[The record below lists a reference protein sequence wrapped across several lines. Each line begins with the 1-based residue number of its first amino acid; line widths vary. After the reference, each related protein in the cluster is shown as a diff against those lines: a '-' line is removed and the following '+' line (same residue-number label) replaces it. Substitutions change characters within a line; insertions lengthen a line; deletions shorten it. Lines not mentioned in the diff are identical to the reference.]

1 MNRQKRHLVVL
12 VVAVATATIASVG
25 VYRAVDRMPVREVP
39 LAHQSVVVAARA
51 LPMGTQLTERDV
63 KVVAWPASS
72 PLAGAYGAVADV
84 VNRPLVVAVLE
95 NEPLVP
101 TKLASREAGSGLP
114 SAIPR
119 GMRAISVKVN
129 DVIGVAGFIQPGSR
143 VDLMVTMRRR
153 EDSVTRT
160 VAGNVQVMSAG
171 TRQEQQKQPL
181 PDLKSTPTATTVVTL
196 MVTPG
201 DAERIA
207 LAQSE
212 GQIMLVLRNPLDGE
226 TATTTGVQTAALLGQ
241 PESTPAPVKTSAP
254 RRPAV
259 KEVLSE
265 TPAAVQLERRI
276 ESIKAAKRTEEV
288 IR

>member
-12 VVAVATATIASVG
+12 VVAVATATLASVG

-39 LAHQSVVVAARA
+39 LAHQSVVVAAHA

-72 PLAGAYGAVADV
+72 PLAGAYSRVDEV
-84 VNRPLVVAVLE
+84 VNRPLVAAVLE

-101 TKLASREAGSGLP
+101 AKLASREAGSGLS

-143 VDLMVTMRRR
+143 VDLMATIRRSA
-153 EDSVTRT
+153 DSVTRT
-160 VAGNVQVMSAG
+160 VASNVQVMSAG
-171 TRQEQQKQPL
+171 TKQEQQPKSPL
-181 PDLKSTPTATTVVTL
+181 DAKNAPTATVVTL
-196 MVTPG
+196 MVTPA

-207 LAQSE
+207 LAQTE
-212 GQIMLVLRNPLDGE
+212 GQIMLVLRNPLDNE
-226 TATTTGVQTAALLGQ
+226 TAATSGVQTAALLGQ
-241 PESTPAPVKTSAP
+241 PESTPAPAKTSAP
-254 RRPAV
+254 KRPVAE
-259 KEVLSE
+259 KLTSE
-265 TPAAVQLERRI
+265 TPAAIQLERRI
-276 ESIKAAKRTEEV
+276 ETIKAAKRTEEV

>member
-12 VVAVATATIASVG
+12 VVAVATATLASVG

-39 LAHQSVVVAARA
+39 LAHQSVVVAAHA

-72 PLAGAYGAVADV
+72 PLAGAYSRVDEV
-84 VNRPLVVAVLE
+84 VNRPLVAAVLE

-101 TKLASREAGSGLP
+101 AKLASREAGSGLS

-143 VDLMVTMRRR
+143 VDLMATIRRSA
-153 EDSVTRT
+153 DSVTRT
-160 VAGNVQVMSAG
+160 VASNVQVMSAG
-171 TRQEQQKQPL
+171 TKQEQQPKSPL
-181 PDLKSTPTATTVVTL
+181 DAKNAPTATVVTL
-196 MVTPG
+196 MVTPA

-207 LAQSE
+207 LAQTE
-212 GQIMLVLRNPLDGE
+212 GQIMLVLRNPLDNE
-226 TATTTGVQTAALLGQ
+226 TAATTGVQTAALLGQ

-254 RRPAV
+254 KRPVAE
-259 KEVLSE
+259 KLTSE
-265 TPAAVQLERRI
+265 TPAAIQLERRI
-276 ESIKAAKRTEEV
+276 ETIKAAKRTEEV

>member
-51 LPMGTQLTERDV
+51 LPLGTQLTEHDV
-63 KVVAWPASS
+63 KVVAWPAAS
-72 PLAGAYGAVADV
+72 PLAGAFGSIGDV
-84 VNRPLVVAVLE
+84 VNRPLIASVLE

-101 TKLASREAGSGLP
+101 AKLAPREGGAGLP

-143 VDLMVTMRRR
+143 VDLMVTIRRQS
-153 EDSVTRT
+153 DSVTRT
-160 VAGNVQVMSAG
+160 VASNVQVMTAG
-171 TRQEQQKQPL
+171 TRQEQQQKPTI
-181 PDLKSTPTATTVVTL
+181 PVKDPTPAAVVTL

-201 DAERIA
+201 GRRTYRARAVRRSDHARAPEPVGRRSSHDVRGTDGCSAWSGGSSACPGEDRRAETRPSRRHRLRRKRRLPYG
-207 LAQSE
+207 LA
-212 GQIMLVLRNPLDGE
+212 PLKPF
-226 TATTTGVQTAALLGQ
+226 V
-241 PESTPAPVKTSAP
+241 
-254 RRPAV
+254 RRSVP
-259 KEVLSE
+259 
-265 TPAAVQLERRI
+265 
-276 ESIKAAKRTEEV
+276 KR
-288 IR
+288 

>member
-39 LAHQSVVVAARA
+39 LAHQSVVVAAHA

-72 PLAGAYGAVADV
+72 PLAGAYSRVDEV
-84 VNRPLVVAVLE
+84 VNRPLVAAILE

-101 TKLASREAGSGLP
+101 AKLASREAGSGLS

-143 VDLMVTMRRR
+143 VDLMATIRRSA
-153 EDSVTRT
+153 DSVTRT
-160 VAGNVQVMSAG
+160 VASNVQVMSSG
-171 TRQEQQKQPL
+171 TKQEQQPKSPL
-181 PDLKSTPTATTVVTL
+181 DAKNAPTATVVTL
-196 MVTPG
+196 MVTPA

-207 LAQSE
+207 LAQTE
-212 GQIMLVLRNPLDGE
+212 GQIMLVLRNPLDNE
-226 TATTTGVQTAALLGQ
+226 TAATTGVQTAALLGQ

-254 RRPAV
+254 KRPVAE
-259 KEVLSE
+259 KLTSE
-265 TPAAVQLERRI
+265 TPAAIQLERRI
-276 ESIKAAKRTEEV
+276 ETIKAAKRTEEV

>member
-39 LAHQSVVVAARA
+39 LAHQSVVVAAHA

-72 PLAGAYGAVADV
+72 PLAGAYSRVDEV
-84 VNRPLVVAVLE
+84 VNRPLVAAVLE

-101 TKLASREAGSGLP
+101 AKLASREAGSGLS

-129 DVIGVAGFIQPGSR
+129 DVIAVAGFILPGSR
-143 VDLMVTMRRR
+143 VDLMATIRRSA
-153 EDSVTRT
+153 DSVTRT
-160 VAGNVQVMSAG
+160 VASNVQVMSAG
-171 TRQEQQKQPL
+171 TKQEQQPKSPL
-181 PDLKSTPTATTVVTL
+181 DAKNAPTATVVTL
-196 MVTPG
+196 MVTPA

-207 LAQSE
+207 LAQTE
-212 GQIMLVLRNPLDGE
+212 GQIMLVLRNPLDNE
-226 TATTTGVQTAALLGQ
+226 TAATTGVQTAALLGQ

-254 RRPAV
+254 KRPVAE
-259 KEVLSE
+259 KLTSE
-265 TPAAVQLERRI
+265 TPAAIQLERRI
-276 ESIKAAKRTEEV
+276 ETIKAAKRTEEV

>member
-12 VVAVATATIASVG
+12 VVAVATATLASVG

-39 LAHQSVVVAARA
+39 LAHQSVVVAAHA

-72 PLAGAYGAVADV
+72 PLAGAYSRVGEV
-84 VNRPLVVAVLE
+84 VNRPLVAAVLE

-101 TKLASREAGSGLP
+101 AKLASREAGSGLS

-143 VDLMVTMRRR
+143 VDLMATIRRSA
-153 EDSVTRT
+153 DSVTRT
-160 VAGNVQVMSAG
+160 VASNVQVMSAG
-171 TRQEQQKQPL
+171 TKQEQQPKSPL
-181 PDLKSTPTATTVVTL
+181 DAKNAPTATVVTL
-196 MVTPG
+196 MVTPA

-207 LAQSE
+207 LAQTE
-212 GQIMLVLRNPLDGE
+212 GQIMLVLRNPLDNE
-226 TATTTGVQTAALLGQ
+226 TAATSGVQTAALLGQ
-241 PESTPAPVKTSAP
+241 PESTPAPAKTSAP
-254 RRPAV
+254 KRPVAE
-259 KEVLSE
+259 KLTSE
-265 TPAAVQLERRI
+265 TPAAIQLERRI
-276 ESIKAAKRTEEV
+276 ETIKAAKRTEEV

>member
-1 MNRQKRHLVVL
+1 MNRQNRHLVVL

-51 LPMGTQLTERDV
+51 LPMGTPLTERDV

-72 PLAGAYGAVADV
+72 PVAGAYSNVADV
-84 VNRPLVVAVLE
+84 VNRPLLAAVLE

-101 TKLASREAGSGLP
+101 AKLASREAGSGLP

-119 GMRAISVKVN
+119 GMRAISIKVN

-160 VAGNVQVMSAG
+160 VASNVQVMSAG
-171 TRQEQQKQPL
+171 TRQEQQKQPPPDAKTAAL
-181 PDLKSTPTATTVVTL
+181 PATVVTL

-241 PESTPAPVKTSAP
+241 AEAAPAPVKTSGP
-254 RRPAV
+254 RRPVVQQAS
-259 KEVLSE
+259 SE
-265 TPAAVQLERRI
+265 APPPPIKRKI
-276 ESIKAAKRTEEV
+276 ETIKAAKRSEEE

>member
-51 LPMGTQLTERDV
+51 LPLGTQLTERDV

-72 PLAGAYGAVADV
+72 PLAAAYSRVGDV
-84 VNRPLVVAVLE
+84 VNRPLVAAVLE
-95 NEPLVP
+95 NEPIVP
-101 TKLASREAGSGLP
+101 AKLASREAGSGLP

-160 VAGNVQVMSAG
+160 VASNVQVMSAG

-181 PDLKSTPTATTVVTL
+181 PDAKSATATTVVTL
-196 MVTPG
+196 MVAPG

-212 GQIMLVLRNPLDGE
+212 GQIMLVLRNPLDGD
-226 TATTTGVQTAALLGQ
+226 TTTTTGVQTAALLGQ
-241 PESTPAPVKTSAP
+241 TDAAPAPVRTSAP
-254 RRPAV
+254 RRPVV
-259 KEVLSE
+259 KEVATE
-265 TPAAVQLERRI
+265 APAPPPVRTVEA
-276 ESIKAAKRTEEV
+276 IKAAKRTEEV

>member
-25 VYRAVDRMPVREVP
+25 VYRAVDRMPIREVP

-51 LPMGTQLTERDV
+51 LPLGTRLTEHDV
-63 KVVAWPASS
+63 KVVAWPAAS
-72 PLAGAYGAVADV
+72 PLSGAFASVSDV
-84 VNRPLVVAVLE
+84 VNRPLVTSVLE

-101 TKLASREAGSGLP
+101 AKLAPREGGAGLP

-129 DVIGVAGFIQPGSR
+129 DVIGVAGYIQPGNR
-143 VDLMVTMRRR
+143 VDLMVTIRRQS
-153 EDSVTRT
+153 DSVTRT
-160 VAGNVQVMSAG
+160 VASNIQVMSAG
-171 TRQEQQKQPL
+171 TRQEQQQKPAVGAKE
-181 PDLKSTPTATTVVTL
+181 PTPAAVVTL

-207 LAQSE
+207 LAQIE
-212 GQIMLVLRNPLDGE
+212 GQIMLVLRNPLDGDQ
-226 TATTTGVQTAALLGQ
+226 ATTSGVQTAALLGQ
-241 PESTPAPVKTSAP
+241 AEPTPAPVKTVAP
-254 RRPAV
+254 RRTVATAV
-259 KEVLSE
+259 ASE
-265 TPAAVQLERRI
+265 TPAPPPVRKVEAIR
-276 ESIKAAKRTEEV
+276 AAKRTEEV

>member
-1 MNRQKRHLVVL
+1 
-12 VVAVATATIASVG
+12 
-25 VYRAVDRMPVREVP
+25 
-39 LAHQSVVVAARA
+39 
-51 LPMGTQLTERDV
+51 MGTPVTERDV

-72 PLAGAYGAVADV
+72 PVAGAYSNVADV
-84 VNRPLVVAVLE
+84 VNRPLLAAVLE

-101 TKLASREAGSGLP
+101 AKLASREAGSGLP

-119 GMRAISVKVN
+119 GMRAISIKVN

-160 VAGNVQVMSAG
+160 VASNVQVMSAG
-171 TRQEQQKQPL
+171 TRQEQQKQPPPDAKTAAL
-181 PDLKSTPTATTVVTL
+181 PATVVTL

-241 PESTPAPVKTSAP
+241 AEAAPAPVKTSGP
-254 RRPAV
+254 RRPVVQQAS
-259 KEVLSE
+259 SE
-265 TPAAVQLERRI
+265 APPPPIKRKI
-276 ESIKAAKRTEEV
+276 ETIKAAKRSEEE

>member
-1 MNRQKRHLVVL
+1 
-12 VVAVATATIASVG
+12 
-25 VYRAVDRMPVREVP
+25 MPVREVP

-72 PLAGAYGAVADV
+72 PLAGAYGTVAEV
-84 VNRPLVVAVLE
+84 VNRPLITAVLE

-101 TKLASREAGSGLP
+101 AKLASREAGSGLP

-153 EDSVTRT
+153 DDSVTRT
-160 VAGNVQVMSAG
+160 VASNVQVMSAG

-181 PDLKSTPTATTVVTL
+181 PDAKSTTATTVVTL

-212 GQIMLVLRNPLDGE
+212 GQIMLVLRNPLDGD
-226 TATTTGVQTAALLGQ
+226 TATTAGVQTAALLGQ
-241 PESTPAPVKTSAP
+241 SEAASAPVRTSAP
-254 RRPAV
+254 RRPVV
-259 KEVLSE
+259 KEVATE
-265 TPAAVQLERRI
+265 APAPPPVRTVEA
-276 ESIKAAKRTEEV
+276 IKAAKRTEEV